1 MKKELM
7 PVFRNL
13 MAVGV
18 SGAMTFVNIG
28 QGVAVPPSVES
39 QDSLSSDN
47 PIPQTH
53 LKSNPTQPKDF
64 TSFRVASPPENL
76 PALTWPKNFKQVND
90 ASAREILLQPNPFQ
104 ITYSQSIGTETQL
117 SLSTETAH
125 SQQSNLL
132 FKQNP
137 LKPQQPDITAP
148 GSLINGFLN
157 PSVDSSQQGSTVAFE
172 TSFKQNPF
180 KLQADISGLLFP
192 PATDSSDSS
201 AVEVALTDNTTPS
214 QNPTPESPDISRDS
228 STSVEQLLAQAA
240 EPPSLQIPDLT
251 PPSEPYPP
259 PTPDGTLQTNPP
271 PVVLPSSDLLYRPNF
286 PQEVEIEETV
296 PITLQQA
303 VDLARRNN
311 EEIRVFE
318 LQIEQR
324 LAGLRA
330 AQALLYPTLSFIST
344 LTRSRSASS
353 DIANR
358 ARNRETEFDI
368 RRALEEAETEE
379 ERARV
384 EQQRQSISLTDTF
397 DFLTFDN
404 QLQFQYDFDLSGE
417 RGARIRAAHEQLRL
431 SELEFERS
439 VEQLRLDVTEDY
451 YDLQQRDAEVE
462 IQRAAV
468 RNAQKSLE
476 DAEALERAGVGTRFE
491 VLQAR
496 VTLSRVQQDL
506 TNAVSSQRTARRELA
521 NTLNISQ
528 NINLLAA
535 DPITLA
541 GTWEDTLEESIVQ
554 AYQNRSELEQELV
567 NRNLAEQQRIQAR
580 AAQRP
585 NLTTTASYNVLGVL
599 SDNKDPFANQGWADG
614 YSVQMQLRWNFFDG
628 GLAKA
633 NARQQEINIAIS
645 EERYSQLLNDI
656 RLQVESAYYDLQAT
670 FENIGVANLGV
681 EEASEALRLA
691 RLRFQ
696 AGVGT
701 QLDVINQETD
711 LTRAQ
716 NQLLQ
721 AIIGYNRSLSRLHRA
736 VSNLPGGNLQDKP

>member
-18 SGAMTFVNIG
+18 SGAMTLVNVG
-28 QGVAVPPSVES
+28 QGVAVPSSVES
-39 QDSLSSDN
+39 QDSSFSNN
-47 PIPQTH
+47 PIPNINFKPNQ
-53 LKSNPTQPKDF
+53 TQPKEF
-64 TSFRVASPPENL
+64 TFFGVASPQENL
-76 PALTWPKNFKQVND
+76 PALTLPKNLKQVHD
-90 ASAREILLQPNPFQ
+90 SSARSIALQPNPFQ
-104 ITYSQSIGTETQL
+104 TPFGQSIGSQMQL
-117 SLSTETAH
+117 GLSTEVAD
-125 SQQSNLL
+125 SQVSNLR

-137 LKPQQPDITAP
+137 LKPQPPDVTAP
-148 GSLINGFLN
+148 GSLINGFLS
-157 PSVDSSQQGSTVAFE
+157 PSPDESQVSSTVVFE
-172 TSFKQNPF
+172 TAFKQNPL
-180 KLQADISGLLFP
+180 KPQAGISESLFP
-192 PATDSSDSS
+192 PATDSSDSY
-201 AVEVALTDNTTPS
+201 AVEVALTDNTTVS
-214 QNPTPESPDISRDS
+214 QNSIPEPPDISRDS
-228 STSVEQLLAQAA
+228 STSPEQLLAQAA

-271 PVVLPSSDLLYRPNF
+271 PVVLPSSDLLYRPNV

-311 EEIRVFE
+311 EGIRVFE
-318 LQIEQR
+318 LQVEQR
-324 LAGLRA
+324 LAALRS
-330 AQALLYPTLSFIST
+330 AQATLYPTLSFISS
-344 LTRSRSASS
+344 LSRSRSAST

-368 RRALEEAETEE
+368 RRALENAETEQ
-379 ERARV
+379 ERAQI
-384 EQQRQSISLTDTF
+384 EQQRQSISLSETF
-397 DFLTFDN
+397 GVITFDN
-404 QLQFQYDFDLSGE
+404 QLLFQYDFDLSGE
-417 RGARIRAAHEQLRL
+417 RGARIQAAHEQLRL

-451 YDLQQRDAEVE
+451 YDLQQTDAEVE

-506 TNAVSSQRTARRELA
+506 TNAISNQRTARRQLS
-521 NTLNISQ
+521 NILNISQ
-528 NINLLAA
+528 NINLVAA

-541 GTWEDTLEESIVQ
+541 GTWEDTLENSIVQ

-567 NRNLAEQQRIQAR
+567 SRNLAEQQRIQAR

-585 NLTTTASYNVLGVL
+585 NLTTSASYNVLGIL

-614 YSVQMQLRWNFFDG
+614 YSVQMQLRWDFFDG

-633 NARQQEINIAIS
+633 NARQQEINVAIA
-645 EERYSQLLNDI
+645 EEQYSQLLNDI
-656 RLQVESAYYDLQAT
+656 RLEVESAYYDLQAT

-736 VSNLPGGNLQDKP
+736 VSNLPDANLQDKP